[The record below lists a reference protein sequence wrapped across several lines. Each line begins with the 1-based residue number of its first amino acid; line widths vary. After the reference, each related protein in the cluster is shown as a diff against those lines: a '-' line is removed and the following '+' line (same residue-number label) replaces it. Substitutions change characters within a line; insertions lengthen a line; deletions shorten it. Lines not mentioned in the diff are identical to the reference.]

1 LAESISVSV
10 DDFVAFA
17 PNQLSKE
24 DLKAFLEGIQVSTSN
39 IHSLSTAL
47 IASDA
52 VGDFI
57 RFPKLPVELRFKI
70 WESCLPSQR
79 IVEFY
84 AKVVNDTDGN
94 QMERNIGIN
103 QAPHIFFRVCRES
116 RQVAME
122 RYSVQLSKSKY
133 QLANTRIDPKTDW
146 LCLATNSILHM
157 SYLKQIW
164 SPEAGQ
170 LKTIGIAHFKWNA
183 KLLGHL
189 FKTFKGADELILL
202 HPVCYHYLK
211 GPIEQ
216 GFTKEEAAGRQEQ
229 VAVDKFWASRAGR
242 PYAGRKKPAVF
253 YCQYVHAR
261 MVPLQ
266 NFIPG
271 LG

>member
-1 LAESISVSV
+1 M
-10 DDFVAFA
+10 AFA

-24 DLKAFLEGIQVSTSN
+24 DLKALLEGIKVSTYN

-47 IASDA
+47 LASGA

-57 RFPKLPVELRFKI
+57 RFPELPVELRFKI
-70 WESCLPSQR
+70 WKSCLPSQR

-94 QMERNIGIN
+94 QMERNIGIK

-146 LCLATNSILHM
+146 LCLATKSAANSILDM
-157 SYLKQIW
+157 SNLKQIW
-164 SPEAGQ
+164 SPEAGK

-183 KLLGHL
+183 TLLGHL
-189 FKTFKGADELILL
+189 FKTFKVADKLYLL
-202 HPVCYHYLK
+202 HPTWPWCHPFLGIPVD
-211 GPIEQ
+211 
-216 GFTKEEAAGRQEQ
+216 KEPVLMKAEAVARLEQ
-229 VAVDKFWASRAGR
+229 VVVDKFWASRAGR
-242 PYAGRKKPAVF
+242 PYAGQKKPAVF
-253 YCQYVHAR
+253 NYTYTYE
-261 MVPLQ
+261 
-266 NFIPG
+266 
-271 LG
+271 